1 MATAKEIQ
9 HEITRILD
17 QGAEAV
23 NQVILAYIEKRT
35 PERDLN
41 WLCLQMGKEFGA
53 AVNGLP
59 DDCCLS
65 IRPLSGSTLRRH
77 PVHRPAP

>member
-35 PERDLN
+35 PERDMN
-41 WLCLQMGKEFGA
+41 WLCLQMG
-53 AVNGLP
+53 
-59 DDCCLS
+59 
-65 IRPLSGSTLRRH
+65 R
-77 PVHRPAP
+77 